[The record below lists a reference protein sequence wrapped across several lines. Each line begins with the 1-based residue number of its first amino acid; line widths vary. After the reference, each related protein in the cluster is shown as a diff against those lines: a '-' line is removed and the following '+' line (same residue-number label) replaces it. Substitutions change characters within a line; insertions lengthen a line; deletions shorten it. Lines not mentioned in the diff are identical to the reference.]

1 MHRRIERILG
11 NLRDFT
17 VAGRAVERISIA
29 SEAMTR
35 RIVRVSSSVGDLAI
49 VLEDRRLRDGD
60 VVYVD
65 AERVLAIEV
74 EPDDVIVAKPRT
86 IGAALELAHALGNR
100 HLPVQRQDD
109 ALIVRYTEPVAELC
123 ERAGVP
129 FERTTRVLAEPFVA
143 PPAPHEHAS

>member
-1 MHRRIERILG
+1 MHRRIERVLG
-11 NLRDFT
+11 NLRDY
-17 VAGRAVERISIA
+17 AIEGRALERIPIA
-29 SEAMTR
+29 SETMTR
-35 RIVRVSSSVGDLAI
+35 RIVRVTSSVGDLAI

-60 VVYVD
+60 IVYVD
-65 AERVLAIEV
+65 ADRVLAVEV

-100 HLPVQRQDD
+100 HLPVQRDGD

-129 FERTTRVLAEPFVA
+129 FERTARVLAEPFVA